1 MPKYI
6 DKESRRVF
14 EMSAP
19 AFERHMAGVKTAN
32 GKPRYELVTVKKK
45 AVKTQAVAEA
55 VNSTMQKL
63 TAKEIQER
71 LKTET
76 EIPAITQY
84 LSDERATVRAAASKR
99 LAVLD
104 AEAGGSHE

>member
-6 DKESRRVF
+6 DTETRRVF

-19 AFERHMAGVKTAN
+19 AFERHMAGAKTEN
-32 GKPRYELVTVKKK
+32 GKPRYQLFTVKKK
-45 AVKTQAVAEA
+45 AVKTKAVVEA
-55 VNSTMQKL
+55 VNSEVQKL
-63 TAKEIQER
+63 TAKEIQEQ

-84 LSDERATVRAAASKR
+84 LSDERSTVRAAASKR